1 MTYVS
6 LANAR
11 QRRRR
16 WLKTGLYD
24 WTWTKRKRGER
35 GDERVEKGASRGK
48 LEEKEPGGCLESSQ
62 NDSQPPV
69 IYIRLRG

>member
-1 MTYVS
+1 MVERGRCG
-6 LANAR
+6 ADEER
-11 QRRRR
+11 EERDV
-16 WLKTGLYD
+16 KE
-24 WTWTKRKRGER
+24 RKRGIAGR
-35 GDERVEKGASRGK
+35 